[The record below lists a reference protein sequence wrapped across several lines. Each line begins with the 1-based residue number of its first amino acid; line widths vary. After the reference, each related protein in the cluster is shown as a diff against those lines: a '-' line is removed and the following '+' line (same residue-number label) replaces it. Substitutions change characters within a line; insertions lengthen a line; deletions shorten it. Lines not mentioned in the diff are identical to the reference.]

1 MKRTRCLTKPKHGVI
16 ELAICIR
23 VGNNFGSSATGRLA
37 AILAILRKRFS
48 AYVVLGQE
56 ELAPLG
62 EKTLTQWLVD
72 DLIEITIC
80 SGHEDLILNDLID
93 AAIRSTAITS
103 VYVDAADLLQSPAN
117 VLKFIIGC
125 LGIANG
131 STLEGNGKLFQAGKR
146 ELLSV
151 SRLKFPEG
159 WHKGLRK
166 LNATCEDMAKNAARA
181 VDMTDKHQD
190 KHTLS
195 PRHLFVTQSGVER
208 LGGLEKFITLPIL
221 MGGALL
227 SEFAKITHLRLND
240 VESEADTSN
249 ASSKPWR
256 TITAIRPAS
265 SKDQS
270 VVFDIWPAPHKFKK
284 SEYVQANHIVVPRQI
299 LVGRRCPVSKD
310 SVLAATSQQAI
321 FIMSN
326 YNKAAYL
333 GAALYGWAMQMHSAI
348 TLEVVDDISTDE
360 SIQKIRQFRQLLG
373 LNKQLLKLDVI
384 EVKRGTYW
392 IRNLVIA
399 RHLKQDVVFFINDSD
414 DVSSALRASLQLGAL
429 GADAGREACLFN
441 IVRVDKVYS
450 PLPLNNEVE
459 RYGTASLCFKSSL
472 IKKSGYFQNIKKNAD
487 TEFIR
492 RINKFFGK
500 RSIPWLRL
508 PAMFQLFDGN
518 NLTADIYQMDHS
530 GGSIAVNLDMRKRHI
545 EIADRHHERLSL
557 KDLWSTFGCDL
568 LSLPVEYSELG
579 NDYLIMKVS

>member
-1 MKRTRCLTKPKHGVI
+1 MKRTRCLTKPKQGVI

-23 VGNNFGSSATGRLA
+23 VSNDFSSSAIDRLA
-37 AILAILRKRFS
+37 EMLAILRKRFA

-56 ELAPLG
+56 DLAPLG

-93 AAIRSTAITS
+93 AAIRSTAVTS
-103 VYVDAADLLQSPAN
+103 VFVDAADLLQSPAN

-131 STLEGNGKLFQAGKR
+131 SALEGNGKLFQAGKK

-151 SRLKFPEG
+151 SRLRFPQG

-166 LNATCEDMAKNAARA
+166 LNATCEEIAKNAERA

-195 PRHLFVTQSGVER
+195 PRHLFVTQGGVDR
-208 LGGLEKFITLPIL
+208 LGGMDRFRTLPIL
-221 MGGALL
+221 LGGALL
-227 SEFAKITHLRLND
+227 SEFVKISVLTLND
-240 VESEADTSN
+240 VEAEADTSTE
-249 ASSKPWR
+249 SRMPWR
-256 TITAIRPAS
+256 TLTAIRPAS
-265 SKDQS
+265 LKDQS
-270 VVFDIWPAPHKFKK
+270 VVFDIWPAPHKYKEP
-284 SEYVQANHIVVPRQI
+284 EYEQANHIVVPRQI

-310 SVLAATSQQAI
+310 SVMAASSQQAI

-326 YNKAAYL
+326 YNKVAYL
-333 GAALYGWAMQMHSAI
+333 DAALYGWAMQMHSAV

-373 LNKQLLKLDVI
+373 LDEQQLKFGVI

-392 IRNLVIA
+392 IRNLVIS
-399 RHLKQDVVFFINDSD
+399 RHLEQDVVFFINDSD

-429 GADAGREACLFN
+429 ASDHNRDACLFN
-441 IVRVDKVYS
+441 IVRVDKGYA

-472 IKKSGYFQNIKKNAD
+472 IRKSGYFQNIKKNAD

-492 RINKFFGK
+492 RINRFFSRK
-500 RSIPWLRL
+500 IMPWLKL
-508 PAMFQLFDGN
+508 PVMFQPYDGN
-518 NLTADIYQMDHS
+518 NLTADIYQMSQD
-530 GGSIAVNLDMRKRHI
+530 GAINANLDSRRLHI
-545 EIADRHHERLSL
+545 EIAERHHEHLSVEA
-557 KDLWSTFGCDL
+557 
-568 LSLPVEYSELG
+568 LPIAFEFPETVLPMEYLQLG
-579 NDYLIMKVS
+579 NEFIINGE